1 LSVRAFLFTPA
12 GALRAPWR
20 LSFFIFAFVICGLL
34 AGTFVAPLTGK
45 LYALIGLRSETFA
58 SLVDV
63 ISALGATWLALR
75 WLDHRPWDDVGLD
88 RAAAGPRPLAVGFA
102 AGAIAVALPIL
113 LLIMI
118 GWLDSQPVAAEPLGH
133 PIVRMTVLLL
143 PAALAEE
150 LITRGYVLTVLRDV
164 WGWGW
169 AVAITSVAFGLLHLA
184 NAGAGVQSVTL
195 VTLAGVFLA
204 AVRIATGSLY
214 AAWMAHFA
222 WNWVMAAVFHTPVSG
237 FAFEVP
243 AYRYVDAGPD
253 WATGGTWGPE
263 GGIPAGLAMI
273 GGAGLLWLRRSFV
286 AKLTLSEAKDRP
298 GNSAPGLGDE

>member
-1 LSVRAFLFTPA
+1 LTARAILYTPA

-20 LSFFIFAFVICGLL
+20 LSFFIIAFVVCGFL
-34 AGTFVAPLTGK
+34 AATFIAPLTGK
-45 LYALIGLRSETFA
+45 LYAMVGLRSETFA

-75 WLDHRPWDDVGLD
+75 WLDHKPWTEVGLD
-88 RAAAGPRPLAVGFA
+88 RTAAGPKPLALGFII
-102 AGAIAVALPIL
+102 GAIAVSLPIV
-113 LLIMI
+113 LLILI
-118 GWLDSQPVAAEPLGH
+118 GWLDSQPVTTPPLGN
-133 PIVRMTVLLL
+133 PVVRMTVLLL

-164 WGWGW
+164 WGWTW
-169 AVAITSVAFGLLHLA
+169 AVAI
-184 NAGAGVQSVTL
+184 AGASVQSVTL

-237 FAFEVP
+237 FSFEVP

-253 WATGGTWGPE
+253 WATGGVWGPE
-263 GGIPAGLAMI
+263 GGVPAGLAMI
-273 GGAGLLWLRRSFV
+273 GGTGLLWLRLKRR
-286 AKLTLSEAKDRP
+286 ALTP
-298 GNSAPGLGDE
+298 QVNSDSVSGET